1 MPMNETDGL
10 RRMSEMPQGGEDIS
24 MPSAPTDMGAPP
36 VPTPMGT
43 EAGVGVAPGGRGID
57 TPQEEK
63 AMQMLVQAASLI
75 REAANA
81 EPSIRYIADK
91 HLLGMFNDVVKHYGI
106 EEQGK
111 MALQQAQLAK
121 RDEGA
126 VRRAGP
132 PGAPTGAPP
141 AQAQAQAPV
150 GPIA

>member
-10 RRMSEMPQGGEDIS
+10 RRMSEMPQGGEDMS
-24 MPSAPTDMGAPP
+24 MPTAPTNMGAP
-36 VPTPMGT
+36 PTPMGT
-43 EAGVGVAPGGRGID
+43 EGGIGAAPGARGID

-132 PGAPTGAPP
+132 PAAPTGAPP
-141 AQAQAQAPV
+141 TPV

>member
-10 RRMSEMPQGGEDIS
+10 RRMSEMPQGGEDMS
-24 MPSAPTDMGAPP
+24 MPTAPTDMG
-36 VPTPMGT
+36 T
-43 EAGVGVAPGGRGID
+43 ETGAAPGGRGID

-141 AQAQAQAPV
+141 VQAQAPV